1 MSATREVARNEI
13 FAALKA
19 AWDAGAGV
27 TAGKVILWPNTPGS
41 PPLQQEGDTS
51 SPPFWARVKLDF
63 TERGQGSLSGA
74 NGQTM
79 YSQTGFLFVQLFEP
93 SGKGLLITDKASKIL
108 FDAFDELK
116 TASGVWFRRARSV
129 EVGNEGNWFQTN
141 FIVEFNY
148 DEIK

>member
-13 FAALKA
+13 FEALKN
-19 AWDAGAGV
+19 AWDAGGV
-27 TAGKVILWPNTPGS
+27 TAGKKLLWPNTPGE
-41 PPLQQEGDTS
+41 PPLEQVGDTS
-51 SPPFWARVKLDF
+51 SPPFWGRASLDF
-63 TERGQGSLSGA
+63 TDRGQAALTGA

-79 YSQTGFLFVQLFEP
+79 YEQTGFLFVQLFEP

-108 FDAFDELK
+108 FDAFDKLK
-116 TASGVWFRRARSV
+116 TSSGVWFRRARAV
-129 EVGNEGNWFQTN
+129 DVGNDGNWYQTN